1 MLPLSDTKVIAPK
14 ISRAPTLFK
23 CVKIGAVAGFGLP
36 DASTVPLFVKQ
47 DSTILPMNSE
57 IISNAIT
64 NSVVTVSD
72 EYLQWLP

>member
-36 DASTVPLFVKQ
+36 DASKPELIMMRLTIGLF
-47 DSTILPMNSE
+47 
-57 IISNAIT
+57 
-64 NSVVTVSD
+64 
-72 EYLQWLP
+72 